1 MTSNI
6 IINTAKYTILW
17 ATICIIALTM
27 VGCGCSGSD
36 SVNDSASSSHTTTP
50 LNHTSIPAPD
60 TSSIQEPKAYTP
72 HQQTTVD
79 DYEDGLM
86 EADALAEEDRVTGH
100 PGHHADDYGDS
111 DGDNED
117 YDEGWED
124 GYDF

>member
-1 MTSNI
+1 MTKNF
-6 IINTAKYTILW
+6 IINTVKHTTLGAMTCL
-17 ATICIIALTM
+17 IALIMT
-27 VGCGCSGSD
+27 GCGGSD
-36 SVNDSASSSHTTTP
+36 SGNDSTSSSHITIPLDHTTIT
-50 LNHTSIPAPD
+50 APD
-60 TSSIQEPKAYTP
+60 SSGIQEPRPYTSP
-72 HQQTTVD
+72 QQTTVD

>member
-1 MTSNI
+1 MTKNF
-6 IINTAKYTILW
+6 IINTVKHTTFGAMTCL
-17 ATICIIALTM
+17 IALIMT
-27 VGCGCSGSD
+27 GCGG
-36 SVNDSASSSHTTTP
+36 NDSGNDSTSSSHITIPLDYTTT
-50 LNHTSIPAPD
+50 TAPD
-60 TSSIQEPKAYTP
+60 SSGIQEPRPYTSP
-72 HQQTTVD
+72 QQTTVD

>member
-1 MTSNI
+1 MTC
-6 IINTAKYTILW
+6 L
-17 ATICIIALTM
+17 IALIMT
-27 VGCGCSGSD
+27 GCGGSD
-36 SVNDSASSSHTTTP
+36 SGNDSTSSSHITIPLDYTTT
-50 LNHTSIPAPD
+50 TAPD
-60 TSSIQEPKAYTP
+60 SSGIQEPRPYTSP
-72 HQQTTVD
+72 QQTTVD

>member
-1 MTSNI
+1 MTKNF
-6 IINTAKYTILW
+6 IINTVKHTTFW
-17 ATICIIALTM
+17 AMTCLIALIMT
-27 VGCGCSGSD
+27 GCGGSD
-36 SVNDSASSSHTTTP
+36 SGNDSASLSHTTIP
-50 LNHTSIPAPD
+50 LDHTMTTAPD
-60 TSSIQEPKAYTP
+60 SSGIQEPRPYTP
-72 HQQTTVD
+72 PQQATVD

-111 DGDNED
+111 NGDNED

>member
-1 MTSNI
+1 MSDCSHYDRLRWQRQRQRFDI
-6 IINTAKYTILW
+6 IEPHYNSTR
-17 ATICIIALTM
+17 
-27 VGCGCSGSD
+27 
-36 SVNDSASSSHTTTP
+36 SHHDYSTR
-50 LNHTSIPAPD
+50 
-60 TSSIQEPKAYTP
+60 
-72 HQQTTVD
+72 

-124 GYDF
+124 GYNF